1 MDRRSSCYLNSAY
14 NRNLDDFD
22 DYIDNE
28 SHLSFNGSNLGN
40 HSYDSENENFVDAY
54 FFDDRDSCVSED
66 DQLAAFD
73 QHHIGNRSYSLQ
85 QLQRYHY
92 DAYSAATSSPD
103 SKKYPE
109 HVTSTP
115 KKQLTQ
121 QQMQRQQ
128 SLTPSGRKN
137 PQRREAMM
145 RRRSLSSLS
154 YQRADT
160 NFAGTHY
167 QRGAVAG
174 AAIRRSKSSLTLRP
188 QHLVVDQSMARY
200 SFQAAA
206 RLNGGRYAGS
216 DRAGPVISTPTRA
229 SLNLHNMSEPA
240 LRLPPS
246 LSAAVSPFQIRQKA
260 LMQSPSSHPPLPAP
274 NDAPWSIMDNRFEI
288 ISLYL
293 AKTSR
298 VKGCMV
304 KYSSHICLIYY
315 IVIKITRN
323 LYFGLKAVSFF
334 HTSWRF

>member
-14 NRNLDDFD
+14 NRNVDDFD

-28 SHLSFNGSNLGN
+28 SHLSLNSSNLGN
-40 HSYDSENENFVDAY
+40 HSYDSENETFVDAY
-54 FFDDRDSCVSED
+54 FFDDRDSCASED

-92 DAYSAATSSPD
+92 DAYAAATSTPD

-109 HVTSTP
+109 RVTSTP
-115 KKQLTQ
+115 KKQLT

-137 PQRREAMM
+137 PQRREAMV

-154 YQRADT
+154 YQKTDP
-160 NFAGTHY
+160 NFAEIHH

-188 QHLVVDQSMARY
+188 QHLMVDQTLSRY

-206 RLNGGRYAGS
+206 RLNGGRYVGGIERAGS
-216 DRAGPVISTPTRA
+216 VTSTPTRA
-229 SLNLHNMSEPA
+229 SLNFHNISEPA
-240 LRLPPS
+240 LRLQPS

-274 NDAPWSIMDNRFEI
+274 NDAPWSITENRFEI
-288 ISLYL
+288 
-293 AKTSR
+293 
-298 VKGCMV
+298 
-304 KYSSHICLIYY
+304 
-315 IVIKITRN
+315 
-323 LYFGLKAVSFF
+323 FF
-334 HTSWRF
+334 LHRG